1 MEKFDVLVTE
11 TRQTTYEIEA
21 PNKEAAFEQ
30 AKRDYFAEHEQIGID
45 DSVRVDIEIDDE
57 EIQIDGS
64 EYEMDM

>member
-21 PNKEAAFEQ
+21 ANRDAAFEQ
-30 AKRDYFAEHEQIGID
+30 AKRDYFAENEQIGID
-45 DSVRVDIEIDDE
+45 DSVRVDIEIDGE